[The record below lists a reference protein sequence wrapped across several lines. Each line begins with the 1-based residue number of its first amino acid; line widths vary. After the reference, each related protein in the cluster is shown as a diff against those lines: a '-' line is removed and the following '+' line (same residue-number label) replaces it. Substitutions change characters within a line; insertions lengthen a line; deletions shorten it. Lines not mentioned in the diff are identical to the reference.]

1 MDLITA
7 YLAKQIAA
15 KNSYNK
21 AETDALIT
29 SVAAIG
35 TCETAGNVAEKVV
48 TMPQGWTLRTG
59 SIIGVLFS
67 NTNTASNV
75 SLNVGGS
82 GAKLIKSGAAAGV
95 SRASLTGTAGYC
107 VTYLYDG
114 TNWVWISQST
124 YPIQLTQAEIDAGI
138 DQADRFISARL
149 LKYATDK
156 ATENVS
162 GIEETGDDYIEL
174 KSGVRLY
181 ITDTTPTGTIPTG
194 SVGIGF

>member
-7 YLAKQIAA
+7 YLANQMAA

-35 TCETAGNVAEKVV
+35 TCDTAGNVAEKVV

-59 SIIGVLFS
+59 SIIGVLFT
-67 NTNTASNV
+67 NNNTASNV

-82 GAKLIKSGAAAGV
+82 GAKLIKSGSAAGV

-107 VTYLYDG
+107 VMYLYDG

-124 YPIQLTQAEIDAGI
+124 YPIQLTQAEIDAGTA
-138 DQADRFISARL
+138 QADRFISARL

-156 ATENVS
+156 ATENVA
-162 GIEETGDDYIEL
+162 GIDSSDDDYIEL